1 MKALLYEHML
11 INNNYLGESK
21 GTSVTAYRTNRAAG
35 MFWCGGSKFTGG
47 STLVWLTIHI
57 EVKLKHVTI
66 ATRGQDVCIAVGL
79 AETCQLSLQ

>member
-1 MKALLYEHML
+1 MNTCSSIIIIWENPRVPL
-11 INNNYLGESK
+11 
-21 GTSVTAYRTNRAAG
+21 TAYRTNRAAG